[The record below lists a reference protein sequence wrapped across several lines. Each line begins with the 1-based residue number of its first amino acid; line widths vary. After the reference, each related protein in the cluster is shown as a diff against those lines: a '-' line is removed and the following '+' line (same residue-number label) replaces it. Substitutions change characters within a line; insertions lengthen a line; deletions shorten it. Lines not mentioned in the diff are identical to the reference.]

1 MKSLA
6 ILSYIL
12 VFVTILW
19 FLYIGN
25 YLSLS
30 TKDKTKINIP
40 FFYSDGHFRILDF
53 LLLLFWLISEVDIAK
68 SSI

>member
-40 FFYSDGHFRILDF
+40 FFILMVTSV
-53 LLLLFWLISEVDIAK
+53 FWISYYFFFG
-68 SSI
+68 

>member
-40 FFYSDGHFRILDF
+40 FFILMVISV
-53 LLLLFWLISEVDIAK
+53 FWISYYFFFG
-68 SSI
+68 